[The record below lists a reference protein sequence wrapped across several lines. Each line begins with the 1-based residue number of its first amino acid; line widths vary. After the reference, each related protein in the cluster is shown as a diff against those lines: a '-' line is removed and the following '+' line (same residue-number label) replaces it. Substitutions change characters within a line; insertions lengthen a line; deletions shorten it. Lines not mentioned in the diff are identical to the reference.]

1 MEKTINRQQMQ
12 AILDQAPQGVDK
24 KALIDK
30 FVSNGFTVEGVN
42 DKKES
47 GFVDR
52 LKESL
57 VSRDAAI
64 SEGVK
69 KGGIEGFAESVK
81 GLTGMGADLIDNTTQ
96 TIDNALTGGKVLP
109 AIGEALAPVVQPV
122 MQQVDKVAPEGT
134 LGRDALDAAANIT
147 GIAGAITG
155 TGAIKNVTKTAAKN
169 ATKSIQEAGQ
179 TLKNVNLQ
187 GLTKGIQDIGKPVKT
202 ADEAIGQIAQG
213 TTDAISPL
221 KTALSVL
228 DTTKVKTFADLQGE
242 INTAIPALAR
252 KVDSELLKDAN
263 RYNLAD
269 LELVQTSKAGKTVK
283 TDYVSKGLKE
293 LKDYYT
299 SVGDD
304 VATAD
309 IQDLI
314 KKAKNEGLTRYEV
327 NNIARL
333 HGRELNAFN
342 ANGQLAS
349 GVTKQA
355 IENTRSGL
363 KQVARKGLGG
373 AEAKLVDSQLSAL
386 YDTSKLIDKNV
397 EAVNKLKQR
406 IQERGLIEKIG
417 YNFSKYADILTG
429 GTIRGFVGG
438 ILPRGAGY
446 KVMNALDVEDALRA
460 NLDIVEKALKSTT
473 DKELLNNLNQLKSS
487 VDDSSLPKA
496 SLTEKT
502 KTKTTKGASGKMSG
516 FAQVSKDIPKELQP
530 LAEEAKIVKKDKL
543 FYDYSDELQKKIDE
557 GVAQGKRYD
566 TEADFM
572 RDFPDFYTKYKQKL
586 AEYDT
591 LKKTIQ
597 QYKNDS
603 LADLNKMR
611 KDFENGKF
619 PGETAQTLEKKFLEK
634 WKYFKD
640 LDKLGG
646 ALNIDKYFAVKNGKL
661 IDLWNKPNGKK

>member
-502 KTKTTKGASGKMSG
+502 KTKTTTTTNNANIKANIPQNIEKSVVQIVDNQTGKNTFFVIEKGQLPKFDDLIDNTKKGIAGKEVNGKIYHLTAKTPDQMLEAG
-516 FAQVSKDIPKELQP
+516 FEYGGKANLKDIPKSVKALEG
-530 LAEEAKIVKKDKL
+530 KIKT
-543 FYDYSDELQKKIDE
+543 FENE
-557 GVAQGKRYD
+557 
-566 TEADFM
+566 TEAWLDFM
-572 RDFPDFYTKYKQKL
+572 DKTPAQQK
-586 AEYDT
+586 AIT
-591 LKKTIQ
+591 
-597 QYKNDS
+597 
-603 LADLNKMR
+603 
-611 KDFENGKF
+611 
-619 PGETAQTLEKKFLEK
+619 
-634 WKYFKD
+634 
-640 LDKLGG
+640 DKLGVKTKSEYLKKVVSPKIKKPKEVEPG
-646 ALNIDKYFAVKNGKL
+646 NIDPAD
-661 IDLWNKPNGKK
+661 IPW